1 MTENRTESVD
11 EHWMREALKAS
22 VGARLI
28 APPNPAVGCVIVKD
42 GREIAR
48 GFTQAPGSAHAES
61 QALNAAAAAGE
72 SVVGATVYV
81 TLEPC
86 SHYGRTPPCA
96 LRLIKERVGRVVAAV
111 KDPNTLVAGRGL
123 NMLKDAGIDVVS
135 GVCEAEAVESNIG
148 FLTRMKRGTPWV
160 RMKLAASL
168 DGRTALEN
176 GESRW
181 ITSEASREDGRL
193 LRAYSQGILTG
204 VGTVKADDPQM
215 NVRLPGDW
223 KDPVKF
229 VCDAKASM
237 SPAAKILQGAP
248 CVVFVGMEAP
258 EAACRALR
266 NAGADVVTVA
276 EVEPGR
282 LDMQAVL
289 SEIGRR
295 EVNVLHVEAGA
306 RLSGDLIR
314 RGLVDEL
321 VLYAAPALMGHGKK
335 LAELPHF
342 DAMSEVLRWEFKN
355 VTRSGD
361 DLKLVLRPKRG

>member
-48 GFTQAPGSAHAES
+48 GFTQAPGSAHAEI
-61 QALNAAAAAGE
+61 QALNAAAAVGE

-111 KDPNTLVAGRGL
+111 KDPNPLVAGRGL
-123 NMLKDAGIDVVS
+123 NMLK
-135 GVCEAEAVESNIG
+135 
-148 FLTRMKRGTPWV
+148 PWV

>member
-1 MTENRTESVD
+1 MAERIESAD
-11 EHWMREALKAS
+11 EHWMREALRAS
-22 VGARLI
+22 EGARLI

-48 GFTQAPGSAHAES
+48 GFTQAPGSAHAEI
-61 QALNAAAAAGE
+61 QALNAAAAAGV

-96 LRLIKERVGRVVAAV
+96 LRLVKEKVGRVVAAV
-111 KDPNTLVAGRGL
+111 TDPNPLVAGKGL
-123 NMLKDAGIDVVS
+123 AILRDAGIEVVS

-176 GESRW
+176 GASRW
-181 ITSEASREDGRL
+181 ITGEASREDGRL

-223 KDPVKF
+223 KDPPKF

-237 SPAAKILQGAP
+237 PPASKILSGAP
-248 CVVFVGMEAP
+248 CTVYVGAEAP
-258 EAACRALR
+258 EEKRVALR
-266 NAGADVVTVA
+266 EKGA
-276 EVEPGR
+276 EVVEVPEIEAGR
-282 LDMQAVL
+282 LDMAAVL
-289 SEIGRR
+289 KDIGRR

-321 VLYAAPALMGHGKK
+321 VLYAAPCFMGHGKK

-342 DAMSEVLRWEFKN
+342 DAMSEVLRWDISD
-355 VTRSGD
+355 VGRTGS
-361 DLKLVLRPKRG
+361 DLRLVLRPKVG